1 MAFKIN
7 GTIISETSKV
17 NGVLWATGKKL
28 NGKQL
33 NICYTYTL
41 SNNNPPPPPPLPPD
55 PPINFTY
62 TDCFGTSQNVNVD
75 FGTPQQVCA
84 LVDTVSSPGG
94 GSSSKGARCTS

>member
-41 SNNNPPPPPPLPPD
+41 TNNDPPFPPPQPVSF
-55 PPINFTY
+55 NY
-62 TDCFGTSQNVNVD
+62 TDCDGN
-75 FGTPQQVCA
+75 PQTENIPQGSPPATVCA
-84 LVDTVSSPGG
+84 IVDSVSGAGG
-94 GSSSKGARCTS
+94 ISKGSRCP

>member
-41 SNNNPPPPPPLPPD
+41 TNNDPPFPPLPPMSF
-55 PPINFTY
+55 NY
-62 TDCFGTSQNVNVD
+62 TDCDGN
-75 FGTPQQVCA
+75 PQTENIPQGSPPATVCA
-84 LVDTVSSPGG
+84 IVDSVSGAGG
-94 GSSSKGARCTS
+94 ISKGSRCP